1 MIGMTKLLQ
10 RFVLLVA
17 VLGAIA
23 ASGSL
28 RRADAQGGSSAQPPT
43 STTIHVVQR
52 NETLFGI
59 AMRYGTTVEAIA
71 SANGISDPR
80 YITVGQ
86 RLLIPNARSD
96 VPGAPVTHVV
106 APGDTL
112 ATLAARYHT
121 TPDQIAAANYIT
133 NPSRLFVGQ
142 ELTIRQGA
150 SGDMAAQVP
159 GLYRVQAGDNLLRLA
174 LHLGLPWLALAD
186 ANDLPA
192 PGPLFTGQ
200 ALWIPGASDAPRDL
214 PAPVLSLS
222 INPTPPVQGQT
233 MALRL
238 ITSQPVT
245 VTGSFVGY
253 PLQFATEENN
263 RYVALFGI
271 HTFTA
276 PGVHPLTLT
285 LSRADGQQ
293 TALTFYVRI
302 DDGGYGTEQISLD
315 TQQQDL
321 LTPQVTE
328 PEWERVAQTMSA
340 FTPQRYFDGLM
351 GLPSTGAITS
361 PFGTRRAY
369 NGGVLSTFHSG
380 TDFGGAPGSPV
391 TAPAAG
397 VVVLAEPLPVRGN
410 ATILDHGWGVFTG
423 YWHQAEIYVKVG
435 DVVVPGQVI
444 GTVGSTGRSTGPHLH
459 WEMWVGGVQVDP
471 MQWVQ
476 QTFP

>member
-1 MIGMTKLLQ
+1 MMRLLW
-10 RFVLLVA
+10 RCVLFIALLSALAVPGRDCRVA
-17 VLGAIA
+17 
-23 ASGSL
+23 
-28 RRADAQGGSSAQPPT
+28 AQDGSSAQPPAG
-43 STTIHVVQR
+43 TTIHVVQR
-52 NETLFGI
+52 DETLFGI

-86 RLLIPNARSD
+86 RLLIPNARPD
-96 VPGAPVTHVV
+96 ITGAPVVHVV

-112 ATLAARYHT
+112 ETLAARYHT
-121 TPDQIAAANYIT
+121 SLEQIAAANHIT

-150 SGDMAAQVP
+150 SGDIAAQVP
-159 GLYRVQAGDNLLRLA
+159 GLYRVQPGDNLLRLA
-174 LHLGLPWLALAD
+174 LRMGVPWLSLAT
-186 ANDLPA
+186 ANHLSVA
-192 PGPLFTGQ
+192 GPLFSEQ
-200 ALWIPGASDAPRDL
+200 SLWIPGAADPPRDL
-214 PAPVLSLS
+214 PTPLLSLA

-233 MALRL
+233 MAVHL
-238 ITSQPVT
+238 ITSNPVT

-253 PLQFATEENN
+253 PLQFASEEINH
-263 RYVALFGI
+263 YVALFGI

-285 LSRADGQQ
+285 LARPDGQQ
-293 TALTFYVRI
+293 TQFTLQVYVE
-302 DDGGYGTEQISLD
+302 DGDYSTEQISLD

-328 PEWERVAQTMSA
+328 PEWERVAQIMST
-340 FTPQRYFDGLM
+340 FTARRYFDGLM

-361 PFGTRRAY
+361 QFGTRRAY

-397 VVVLAEPLPVRGN
+397 VVVLAESLPVRGN
-410 ATILDHGWGVFTG
+410 ATIIDHGWGVFTG
-423 YWHQAEIYVKVG
+423 YWHQAEIHVRVG
-435 DVVVPGQVI
+435 DVVMPGQAI

-476 QTFP
+476 QAFP